1 MVHVPPKYA
10 PPRRADLRAWA
21 TDRLLLDAGLLAY
34 SPRFADGVPPELKV
48 TTPREAQ
55 ILIERARPSF
65 TKTLRRH
72 KRLHRFWKV
81 QGALS

>member
-34 SPRFADGVPPELKV
+34 SPRLADGVPPELKV

-55 ILIERARPSF
+55 ILIECARPSF
-65 TKTLRRH
+65 TKTLRRR
-72 KRLHRFWKV
+72 KRLHRFWTA
-81 QGALS
+81 QGELP